1 MNTNNLSVHV
11 PDDIYY
17 RNKKK
22 KTYKKTIKS
31 LERFLTHM
39 NYLIFYCFQLE
50 QLVDLDMAIN
60 PSIKFSSYFK
70 KPKLESFQKSKKF
83 KLSLS
88 SKLFIKKF

>member
-11 PDDIYY
+11 PDDDLLPRKK
-17 RNKKK
+17 RNLQ
-22 KTYKKTIKS
+22 KTIKS
-31 LERFLTHM
+31 LERFWTHM

-70 KPKLESFQKSKKF
+70 KLN
-83 KLSLS
+83 
-88 SKLFIKKF
+88 

>member
-11 PDDIYY
+11 PDDDIYY

-22 KTYKKTIKS
+22 ETYKKTIKS
-31 LERFLTHM
+31 LERFWTHM

-70 KPKLESFQKSKKF
+70 NLN
-83 KLSLS
+83 
-88 SKLFIKKF
+88 

>member
-11 PDDIYY
+11 LMMIFIT
-17 RNKKK
+17 KKK
-22 KTYKKTIKS
+22 KKLTKKTIKS
-31 LERFLTHM
+31 LERFWTHM

-70 KPKLESFQKSKKF
+70 NLN
-83 KLSLS
+83 
-88 SKLFIKKF
+88 

>member
-1 MNTNNLSVHV
+1 
-11 PDDIYY
+11 
-17 RNKKK
+17 
-22 KTYKKTIKS
+22 
-31 LERFLTHM
+31 M

-88 SKLFIKKF
+88 SKLLIKILAWNKLFLMFLLVFLSSNASL

>member
-1 MNTNNLSVHV
+1 MNNNLSVHV
-11 PDDIYY
+11 PDDDIYY

-22 KTYKKTIKS
+22 RNLQKTIKS

-60 PSIKFSSYFK
+60 P
-70 KPKLESFQKSKKF
+70 L
-83 KLSLS
+83 
-88 SKLFIKKF
+88 

>member
-11 PDDIYY
+11 PDDDIYY

-22 KTYKKTIKS
+22 KKLTKKQLKVWN
-31 LERFLTHM
+31 FWTHM

-70 KPKLESFQKSKKF
+70 NLN
-83 KLSLS
+83 
-88 SKLFIKKF
+88 